1 MIRFLFAACF
11 LIASRMA
18 GANEIAAAATE
29 VHPLLLGSQAPDV
42 ALKTLE
48 GKDTSLWKQMD
59 GKPAILIFYRGGWC
73 PYCNT
78 QLSELRLIVKD
89 AEALGYQ
96 VIAISPDRPEELS
109 RTLTR
114 DKLDYTL
121 LSDSKAEAIKAFGI
135 AFHVDDETIK
145 QYVNYGIDLEKSSG
159 ESHHALPVP
168 SVFIIDQAHILQ
180 FSFTHPDYR
189 VRVPGSVIMAA
200 VKAIAEHK
208 MMVKPAS

>member
-1 MIRFLFAACF
+1 MIRLLLAACL
-11 LIASRMA
+11 LIGGPFAL
-18 GANEIAAAATE
+18 ANEIAASATE
-29 VHPLLLGSQAPDV
+29 VHPLLLGSRAPDT
-42 ALKTLE
+42 ALKTLD
-48 GKDTSLWKQMD
+48 GKDTSLWKQMN
-59 GKPAILIFYRGGWC
+59 GKPAILVFYRGGWC

-78 QLSELRLIVKD
+78 QLSELRNIVKD
-89 AEALGYQ
+89 AGALGYQ

-109 RTLTR
+109 RTMTR

-135 AFHVDDETIK
+135 AFRVDDETIK
-145 QYVNYGIDLEKSSG
+145 NYVNYGIDLEKSSG

-168 SVFIIDQAHILQ
+168 SVFIVDSAHLLQ

-200 VKAIAEHK
+200 ARAIAEHRQI
-208 MMVKPAS
+208 VKPAS